1 MIVADALLAAG
12 MGSVD
17 ALRSAAPQADC
28 SRMRR
33 MRCFRRQAPDFAAET
48 ASFFLNSSQGKALF
62 TPASGAAHNFRR
74 HLPAGLRMPVSA
86 DGRSVVI
93 HRRKKTDVRSKSTNT
108 VRGSHCVVRSP
119 CPNGKKGDDELG
131 LLRDI
136 QQERFAAPWVSTYA
150 LEIRAQCHGGC
161 VGTCFALT
169 KKKIAVEGYAH
180 HEPYIDCS

>member
-17 ALRSAAPQADC
+17 ALRSAASQADC

-119 CPNGKKGDDELG
+119 CPNGKREMMSLACCVTSNRSALPHRGCRRMHSKSGRSVTVVVLAHV
-131 LLRDI
+131 LL
-136 QQERFAAPWVSTYA
+136 
-150 LEIRAQCHGGC
+150 
-161 VGTCFALT
+161 
-169 KKKIAVEGYAH
+169 
-180 HEPYIDCS
+180 

>member
-1 MIVADALLAAG
+1 MRRKSSGGVGGMIVADALLAAG

-33 MRCFRRQAPDFAAET
+33 MRCFTRQAPDFAAKT

-74 HLPAGLRMPVSA
+74 TLPAGLRMPTSA
-86 DGRSVVI
+86 DRRSVVV
-93 HRRKKTDVRSKSTNT
+93 HRRKKTDERSKSTNT
-108 VRGSHCVVRSP
+108 VRGSHCVVRGSRP
-119 CPNGKKGDDELG
+119 IGKKGDDELG

-136 QQERFAAPWVSTYA
+136 QQDACTRNPGAVSRS
-150 LEIRAQCHGGC
+150 LRWHMFCSDKKENRRGRIR
-161 VGTCFALT
+161 
-169 KKKIAVEGYAH
+169 
-180 HEPYIDCS
+180 SS